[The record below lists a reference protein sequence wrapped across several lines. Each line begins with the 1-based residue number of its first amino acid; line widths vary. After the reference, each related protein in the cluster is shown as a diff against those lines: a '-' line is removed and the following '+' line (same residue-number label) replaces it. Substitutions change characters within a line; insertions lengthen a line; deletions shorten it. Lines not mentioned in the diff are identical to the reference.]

1 MTRDVKEINVTGINI
16 TELQGEKRFRL
27 QLEQKILLFVIILKV
42 FRWKGN
48 SRIANVRNQNLRFFH
63 YLTKIKT
70 LQILQYPR
78 FTNLSG
84 LKLES
89 R

>member
-1 MTRDVKEINVTGINI
+1 MALLKTSADIGLLPESSANIMEDIRMTRDVKEINVTGINI

-48 SRIANVRNQNLRFFH
+48 SRIANIRN
-63 YLTKIKT
+63 
-70 LQILQYPR
+70 
-78 FTNLSG
+78 
-84 LKLES
+84 
-89 R
+89 